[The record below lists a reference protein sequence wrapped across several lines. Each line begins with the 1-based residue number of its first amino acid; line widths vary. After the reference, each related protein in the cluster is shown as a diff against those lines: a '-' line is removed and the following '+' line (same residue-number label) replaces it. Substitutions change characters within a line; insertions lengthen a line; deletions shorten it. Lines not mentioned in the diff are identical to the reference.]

1 MQENE
6 NETGGWAVS
15 LGMYP
20 GVLIGMRTYKNDN
33 LTSHVFY
40 IPFFDLA
47 IQIEK

>member
-1 MQENE
+1 MQTEENQ
-6 NETGGWAVS
+6 NKGWAVS

-20 GVLIGMRTYKNDN
+20 GVLLGMRTYKSDT
-33 LTSHVFY
+33 LISHVFY